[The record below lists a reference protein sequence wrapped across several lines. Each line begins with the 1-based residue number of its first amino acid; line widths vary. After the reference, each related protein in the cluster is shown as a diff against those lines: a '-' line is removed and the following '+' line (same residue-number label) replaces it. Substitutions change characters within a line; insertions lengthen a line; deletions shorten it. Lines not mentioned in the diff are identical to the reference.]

1 MSIIQSRRGQAL
13 RADARKTL
21 RSACVE
27 VLEARRLLSTI
38 VWGNRG
44 LASDNFDAAFGA
56 GAPADAARTV
66 VDAALDAWN
75 RVVTNFNHADGIG
88 PPDLVETISM
98 NLGNAGFG
106 GSTSTT
112 IGADGKPTAGSVTIN
127 LGDSNGDGLS
137 DWWVDP
143 TPNDNSEF
151 LGTINNAFTATAQA
165 GSPASGR
172 SDLYSVVLA
181 ELTHNMGIANA
192 GAGSALYNTG
202 GYTTDTGTADDAE
215 GGGIGNFWLF
225 QGPSVVSLM
234 TNNNGG
240 AGGSAATF
248 PLHTAGP
255 RANNAPLTFGGRT
268 VFGVDDN
275 GNAVGGGS
283 QRTLVSNKTALILRD
298 AFAYD
303 IVMPETFGTF
313 YAVLNQTTGLL
324 TVRGAADNTVI
335 NGVNQGA
342 SSDQFSIT
350 RSGTKIVVSMNAGV
364 DVPGT
369 GSGFAANDQQDA
381 FVSEFDAGAVTSI
394 VVNAGGGN
402 DSVTIDPL
410 VGIAVTVN
418 GDDGNDTIIGGG
430 VAMTFNGGNGNDLL
444 QGGSGADNLDGGD
457 GDDTLVG
464 DAGNDTLTGGANNDQ
479 IFGGTG
485 SNTVTDGSGNDLI
498 DLSANAVALVYTTGG
513 GADTVLGSAFADL
526 ITGSSSPDNLFG
538 NSGNDTLVGG
548 GAADAIFGGDGSD
561 TFVWN
566 PGDGSDLVE
575 GGAGDADVMAFNG
588 SAGDETFTLNAV
600 GSRFELLR
608 NVGSIDMD
616 VADVEQ
622 VNINDVGGDDTFN
635 LNNLSGTG
643 VTSVRFDL
651 GSGDGA
657 TDTVVVNG
665 TNLADNI
672 TASTGAPGVQVN
684 GLPVSLLMVNADSEI
699 LVING
704 LGGDDQVTGFSPLET
719 VMALTLDGGDGND
732 NLSAYATLLGGA
744 GDDTLTGAV
753 GPDTMEGGAGNDILF
768 GLGGV
773 DTLEGGDGNDTLVG
787 GGGADEMFGDA
798 DDDLLVWNNGDG
810 TDLMEGGAG
819 ADIVEVNG
827 AAAGDNFTVGPNGAR
842 VAFART
848 NITPFALDIGTAE
861 RLHVNGLD
869 GNDTISGGAGLA
881 GLIILR
887 MDGGNGNDLLT
898 GGDGDDEMFGSAGND
913 SMLGMQGHDLLDGGA
928 GADTQRG
935 GDGDDTLSGGAGA
948 DWLYGDAGYD
958 VLFWDRLDKHKSVG
972 QDGGKSIKVDP

>member
-1 MSIIQSRRGQAL
+1 M
-13 RADARKTL
+13 
-21 RSACVE
+21 E

-44 LASDNFDAAFGA
+44 QASDNFDAAFGA
-56 GAPADAARTV
+56 GAAADAARTV

-75 RVVTNFNHADGIG
+75 RVVTSFNHADGIG

-127 LGDSNGDGLS
+127 LGDSNADGVS

-151 LGTINNAFTATAQA
+151 MGAINNAFTATAQA
-165 GSPASGR
+165 GSPANGR

-215 GGGIGNFWLF
+215 GGGVGNFWLF

-275 GNAVGGGS
+275 GNAVGSGS
-283 QRTLVSNKTALILRD
+283 QRTLVSNKTALILQD

-313 YAVLNQTTGLL
+313 YAVLNQATGLL
-324 TVRGAADNTVI
+324 TVRGGGDATVI

-342 SSDQFSIT
+342 SSDQISIT

-369 GSGFAANDQQDA
+369 GPGFAANDQQDA

-394 VVNAGGGN
+394 IVNAGGGN
-402 DSVTIDPL
+402 DGVTIDPL

-418 GDDGNDTIIGGG
+418 GDDGNDTILGGG
-430 VAMTFNGGNGNDLL
+430 VAMTLNGGNGNDFL
-444 QGGSGADNLDGGD
+444 QGGSGADNLDGGN
-457 GDDTLVG
+457 GDDTLAG
-464 DAGNDTLTGGANNDQ
+464 DAGNDTLAGGSNNDQ

-485 SNTVTDGSGNDLI
+485 SNTVSDGSGNDLV
-498 DLSANAVALVYTTGG
+498 DLSENAVALVYNTNGG
-513 GADTVLGSAFADL
+513 NDTVLGSAFADL
-526 ITGSSSPDNLFG
+526 ITGTGLAENLFG
-538 NSGNDTLVGG
+538 NGGNDTLVGA

-608 NVGSIDMD
+608 TQASIDMD

-622 VNINDVGGDDTFN
+622 VNINDLGGDDTFI
-635 LNNLSGTG
+635 LNNLAGTG

-651 GSGDGA
+651 GPGDGA

-665 TNLADNI
+665 TNLPDNI
-672 TASTGAPGVQVN
+672 TASTGALGVQVN
-684 GLPVSLLMVNADSEI
+684 GLPVALLMVNADSEI

-704 LGGDDQVTGFSPLET
+704 LGGDDQIKGFAPLET
-719 VMALTLDGGDGND
+719 VMAITLDGGDDND
-732 NLSAYATLLGGA
+732 NLSADATLIGGA
-744 GDDTLTGAV
+744 GDDTLTG
-753 GPDTMEGGAGNDILF
+753 GTGTDTMLGGPGNDLLF

-773 DTLEGGDGNDTLVG
+773 DTLDGGDGNDTLVG
-787 GGGADEMFGDA
+787 GGGADELYGAA

-819 ADIVEVNG
+819 ADVVEING
-827 AAAGDNFTVGPNGAR
+827 AAGGDNFSIAPNAGR
-842 VAFART
+842 VAFSRG
-848 NITPFALDIGTAE
+848 NLVPFSLDIGSSE
-861 RLHVNGLD
+861 RLNVNGLA

-881 GLIILR
+881 GLILLR
-887 MDGGNGNDLLT
+887 
-898 GGDGDDEMFGSAGND
+898 
-913 SMLGMQGHDLLDGGA
+913 LDGGA
-928 GADTQRG
+928 GNDTVSGGDGGDLLFGGDGNDSLLGNNGDDSMEGGAGDDILRG
-935 GDGDDTLSGGAGA
+935 GDGGDTIWGNAGK
-948 DWLYGDAGYD
+948 DELYGDAGYD
-958 VLFWDRLDKHKSVG
+958 VLYWDRLDKKKSVG
-972 QDGGKSIKVDP
+972 PGGGKSIQVDP